1 MEFHEEKPDYE
12 EGRLPIE
19 YKVKSQEEIKNSIG
33 GGVGSEGEKKPQ
45 DFLNEFWNET
55 KKVAKS
61 GYDYTSSG
69 VKKIG
74 AKMDES
80 GVTDKVK
87 TGAKTVGTKTV
98 EIGGIAYSKT
108 KEGINKIATNEKVK
122 EYSSKAYSGAKEV
135 GSSVWGFFSKAVDQ
149 IKNANGNSG
158 EANGAG
164 DGNLGGDANVMDQP
178 DLAPPPP
185 PSQAPMDPVPTS
197 APSTDS

>member
-164 DGNLGGDANVMDQP
+164 DGNLGGDANVME
-178 DLAPPPP
+178 
-185 PSQAPMDPVPTS
+185 
-197 APSTDS
+197 